1 MKHLLAAARQC
12 ALRIPM
18 EAAVCCAAAFLLT
31 AVSTGGQY
39 APWALAAVAV
49 AGVGWRGLAA
59 MVCAGLGALAF
70 LDFQPGLRHAA
81 AAMLIFC
88 ANTAFC
94 SSRLYRHPRFR
105 PGFAAGRLRLFA
117 GLGTGNGRLPANADS
132 GVPDRPRRRHRGPCA
147 G

>member
-12 ALRIPM
+12 ALRIPA

-59 MVCAGLGALAF
+59 VVCAGVGALAF
-70 LDFQPGLRHAA
+70 LDFQPGLRLS
-81 AAMLIFC
+81 LI
-88 ANTAFC
+88 
-94 SSRLYRHPRFR
+94 HI
-105 PGFAAGRLRLFA
+105 
-117 GLGTGNGRLPANADS
+117 
-132 GVPDRPRRRHRGPCA
+132 
-147 G
+147 

>member
-12 ALRIPM
+12 ALRIPA

-59 MVCAGLGALAF
+59 TVCAGVGALAF

-81 AAMLIFC
+81 AAG
-88 ANTAFC
+88 AAAPAPAVSGRRAPAWEASVSRTVPYSRASDAPH
-94 SSRLYRHPRFR
+94 SSHSR
-105 PGFAAGRLRLFA
+105 PLRA
-117 GLGTGNGRLPANADS
+117 MR
-132 GVPDRPRRRHRGPCA
+132 
-147 G
+147 

>member
-12 ALRIPM
+12 ALRIPA

-59 MVCAGLGALAF
+59 VVCAGVGALAF

-81 AAMLIFC
+81 AAVLIFC

-94 SSRLYRHPRFR
+94 PPGSTATPGSALWPPSAPPR
-105 PGFAAGRLRLFA
+105 
-117 GLGTGNGRLPANADS
+117 
-132 GVPDRPRRRHRGPCA
+132 
-147 G
+147 

>member
-12 ALRIPM
+12 ALRIPA

-59 MVCAGLGALAF
+59 TACAGVGALAF

-81 AAMLIFC
+81 AAVLIFC

-94 SSRLYRHPRFR
+94 PSRLYRHPRFR
-105 PGFAAGRLRLFA
+105 PTAA
-117 GLGTGNGRLPANADS
+117 
-132 GVPDRPRRRHRGPCA
+132 VCA
-147 G
+147 AALMNS